1 MKPTTKLLIV
11 GLAFLALAANAYAQS
26 PREQLKQM
34 VAQLQKSPD
43 DNALREKIIKL
54 APMLKPSPVLPE
66 EAKRFEGRAQFAFKN
81 AKSSSDYLDV
91 AREYEKAIAVAP
103 WVPGYYADL
112 CTIYE
117 KAAKYAEAK
126 KSCEFFLVSS
136 PSAQD
141 ASDVRKRIAGLEF
154 ATEKMRPG
162 KVFRDC
168 TDCPEMVIIPPG
180 SFEMGATNGE
190 ADEKPTHR
198 VSLAQAF
205 ALGKTEI
212 TQAQWHA
219 VMGNNP
225 SRSKDCGDTC
235 PVDKV
240 SWNDAQAYIRK
251 LNAKTGKRYRLPSE
265 AEWEYACRA
274 DGRQEYCGSDNLDSV
289 GWYYKNSGSGIR
301 PVAGKQPNAFGLYDM
316 SGNVWEWVEDS
327 YHGDYNGAPTDG
339 SAWQGDGATRVLRG
353 GSQNSGP
360 QFVRAAHRVRSEP
373 ANRSVRGLGFR
384 VARMLP

>member
-11 GLAFLALAANAYAQS
+11 GLACLALAASAYAQS

-54 APMLKPSPVLPE
+54 APMLKPSPALPE

-81 AKSSSDYLDV
+81 AKSPSDYLDV
-91 AREYEKAIAVAP
+91 A
-103 WVPGYYADL
+103 
-112 CTIYE
+112 
-117 KAAKYAEAK
+117 
-126 KSCEFFLVSS
+126 
-136 PSAQD
+136 
-141 ASDVRKRIAGLEF
+141 SDVRKHTAGLEV

-219 VMGNNP
+219 VMGSNP

-274 DGRQEYCGSDNLDSV
+274 GGRQEYCGSDSLDSV

-373 ANRSVRGLGFR
+373 ANRFIRGLGFR